1 MDIEPLI
8 EQIYDGVFESR
19 PWQSFML
26 NFRKMTN
33 CQVIGMWLQPP
44 RLKMSGLSTHD
55 LDPDYEQLVKPFFS
69 EYFAPLSRYATLR
82 SGGEIKVLHE
92 LVRQEDIEKNRYYQ
106 NYLKPNRII
115 DGMQITIREPN
126 GLYAWIGLGRAEG
139 STFFGDRDIELTR
152 KLLPHLSRALRIY
165 SAINRAESHVDIY
178 EDLVD
183 RLSVGIIILD
193 SQRNII
199 KINHPASIL
208 LVGDGDVTIQNQTLR
223 FLKPEHQKAY
233 TDALDAALKDSGEK
247 TLAQTTDLLRLETG
261 KGSSIG
267 LLIRKA
273 IRTPWYQGK
282 SCPAVILYVCDP
294 SAYKSTREGLVSKLF
309 GLTISEASLAILLA
323 DGLTLAECAKQLN
336 INENSARTVS
346 KKIFAKT
353 GTKRQAELIRL
364 ILNSTALLR

>member
-1 MDIEPLI
+1 MNIEDLV
-8 EQIYDGVFESR
+8 EQIYDGVFEQR

-26 NFRKMTN
+26 SFRKMTN

-44 RLKMSGLSTHD
+44 QLKMSGLSAHD
-55 LDPDYEQLVKPFFS
+55 MDPDYEQLVKPFFS
-69 EYFAPLSRYATLR
+69 EYFAPLSRYGNHR
-82 SGGEIKVLHE
+82 PSGEIKVLHE
-92 LVRQEDIEKNRYYQ
+92 LVRKEDLKKNRYYQ
-106 NYLKPNRII
+106 NYLEPNKII
-115 DGMQITIREPN
+115 DGMQITIKEPN

-139 STFFGDRDIELTR
+139 SDFFDDDDVELAQ

-165 SAINRAESHVDIY
+165 SAMKRAESHVDIY

-193 SQRNII
+193 SHRNII
-199 KINHPASIL
+199 KINHLANIL
-208 LVGDGDVTIQNQTLR
+208 LVDGGDATIQNQTLC
-223 FLKPEHQKAY
+223 FQNSEFQKAY
-233 TDALDAALKDSGEK
+233 TSALDNALENSSKG
-247 TLAQTTDLLRLETG
+247 ARVQTTDLLRLETR

-273 IRTPWYQGK
+273 IETPWYQGK
-282 SCPAVILYVCDP
+282 SCPAVILYICDP
-294 SAYKSTREGLVSKLF
+294 SAYKSTRESLVSKLF

-323 DGLTLAECAKQLN
+323 DGLTLAESAERLN

-353 GTKRQAELIRL
+353 GTKRQAELVRL